1 MNNILMSRAAAAL
14 LRALIGRAGANR
26 DRILLTGI
34 QSCDWQSLTL
44 TGERHNISLR
54 VSGPGAYAIVHSL
67 ITGLEDAEFSIPG
80 QIVADITATLDPI
93 VEADDSI
100 ALSIEALTI
109 TE

>member
-1 MNNILMSRAAAAL
+1 
-14 LRALIGRAGANR
+14 
-26 DRILLTGI
+26 
-34 QSCDWQSLTL
+34 
-44 TGERHNISLR
+44 
-54 VSGPGAYAIVHSL
+54 L

>member
-14 LRALIGRAGANR
+14 LRALISRAGANR
-26 DRILLTGI
+26 DRILLTEI

-44 TGERHNISLR
+44 TGERHNITLR
-54 VSGPGAYAIVHSL
+54 VSGPGADAIAKFL

-93 VEADDSI
+93 VQGDESV